1 MYNESMQKQLIAG
14 FLLVV
19 FIAVCNLSGVFII
32 GPGRLCL
39 LGVLFLIFM
48 QLKRKKQNTSFETK
62 IYKRFPLLQED
73 EYSRRLIKKFL
84 QDVEWDCHSQE
95 WQKWTVLRLVGNLTL
110 LHVMAGIGNKEATIE
125 LLGTQTAPDLNAK
138 DDNGLTPLDY
148 AKKFNET
155 EVIKLLEK
163 YTNK

>member
-1 MYNESMQKQLIAG
+1 MKTILGVIILILLIA
-14 FLLVV
+14 
-19 FIAVCNLSGVFII
+19 ACNLSGVFII

-39 LGVLFLIFM
+39 FGVLFLIFM

-62 IYKRFPLLQED
+62 IYKRFPILQTD
-73 EYSRRLIKKFL
+73 EYSRHLIKKFL

-95 WQKWTVLRLVGNLTL
+95 WQKWTVLHLAGNLTM
-110 LHVMAGIGNKEATIE
+110 LHIMAGIGNEEATTE
-125 LLGTQTAPDLNAK
+125 LLSTDTEVDPNAQ

-163 YTNK
+163 YIKK